1 MAVTDER
8 AQASAFLG
16 FDTQSPHYKWMVAGT
31 ILLAEGTGT
40 FAGNSVNLD
49 IPRLMGAP
57 TGILSTLPGLLVLQ
71 QQRDYRGEPVDYPG
85 LLALA
90 AFLIPLLLV
99 ISWGRDD
106 NTTALSTLILL
117 SACALLG
124 GFFLLASIPMVFIV
138 SWRFGPAV
146 RE

>member
-1 MAVTDER
+1 
-8 AQASAFLG
+8 
-16 FDTQSPHYKWMVAGT
+16 MVAGT

-40 FAGNSVNLD
+40 FAGNSVNLA

-57 TGILSTLPGLLVLQ
+57 TGILSALLGLLVLQ

-106 NTTALSTLILL
+106 TTALSTLILL

-124 GFFLLASIPMVFIV
+124 GGCARVERPE
-138 SWRFGPAV
+138 GGH
-146 RE
+146 